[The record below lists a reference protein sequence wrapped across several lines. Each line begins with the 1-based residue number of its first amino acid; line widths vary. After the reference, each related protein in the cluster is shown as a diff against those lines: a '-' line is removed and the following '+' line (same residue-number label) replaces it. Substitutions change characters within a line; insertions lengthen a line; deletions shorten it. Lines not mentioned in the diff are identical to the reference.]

1 MATKSNTREQIKKS
15 KIEAIE
21 NNINLIEVLYYYFR
35 GQVLEMDL
43 KDFCLKFRIFETER
57 QFQNAIKK
65 LVSKD
70 VLKIEK
76 LVNTENNVVIAKGIV
91 YTYFEQE
98 GKTTRYSPDTVV
110 KNSYLNYIFQN
121 RTDLDD
127 KLGIEENAR
136 NIAEHST
143 FFSTKRDVMSCYN
156 MFMPYLSQEGEVALG
171 DSLYTEE
178 KRKVALK
185 NVKKVD
191 MEERNITYLQTLQTL
206 RERDI
211 YISRVLFE
219 KKGEGTFWRY
229 KVFILD
235 VNSAF
240 TLSNVANKI
249 ALVLNVFYKH
259 LEHEHMDKTV
269 DFIICAKNEE
279 TKKKLERNFITPRK
293 NRKADVNVDKAINK
307 SLESRTTRVY
317 MEYEFKRKVRSKGGQ
332 TLHILEN
339 VYRPVDKKLQT
350 IRINVEN
357 IGVGTRHN
365 AELKT
370 KALID
375 KKAKEGREK
384 QRDRIIDILRK
395 NGLLREGLTD
405 EQVKYIKKQIE
416 V

>member
-1 MATKSNTREQIKKS
+1 MATKSKTREEIKKS
-15 KIEAIE
+15 KIQAIE
-21 NNINLIEVLYYYFR
+21 NNINLIEILHYYFR

-43 KDFCLKFRIFETER
+43 KDFCLRFNIYETER
-57 QFQNAIKK
+57 QFQSAVKK

-76 LVNTENNVVIAKGIV
+76 LVNTNNNVIIAKGIV
-91 YTYFEQE
+91 YTYFGEE
-98 GKTTRYSPDTVV
+98 GKTTRYSVDTVV

-127 KLGIEENAR
+127 KLSIEENAR

-143 FFSTKRDVMSCYN
+143 FFATKRDVMSCYN
-156 MFMPYLSQEGEVALG
+156 MFKPYLSPEGEVALG

-185 NVKKVD
+185 NVQKAD
-191 MEERNITYLQTLQTL
+191 MEERAITYEQTLQTL

-211 YISRVLFE
+211 YISRVPYE
-219 KKGEGTFWRY
+219 RKGEGTFWRY
-229 KVFILD
+229 KVFLLD
-235 VNSAF
+235 TNSAF
-240 TLSNVANKI
+240 TLANISSKI
-249 ALVLNVFYKH
+249 ALVLNVLYEH
-259 LEHEHMDKTV
+259 LDHQHMDYTI

-279 TKKKLERNFITPRK
+279 TKKRLERNFVTPRK
-293 NRKADVNVDKAINK
+293 NREADVNIDKAINK
-307 SLESRTTRVY
+307 ALNVRGTRVY
-317 MEYEFKRKVRSKGGQ
+317 MEYKFKRKAKSKGGQ

-339 VYRPVDKKLQT
+339 IYRPIDKKLQT
-350 IRINVEN
+350 IRVNVDN
-357 IGVGTRHN
+357 IDVGMRHN
-365 AELKT
+365 TELKT

-384 QRDRIIDILRK
+384 QRDMVIDILAR

-405 EQVKYIKKQIE
+405 GQIEYIKEKIE

>member
-76 LVNTENNVVIAKGIV
+76 LVNTNNNVVIAKGIV
-91 YTYFEQE
+91 YTYFGQE

-121 RTDLDD
+121 RTNINP
-127 KLGIEENAR
+127 KISIEENSKS
-136 NIAEHST
+136 IAQNST

-156 MFMPYLSQEGEVALG
+156 MFKTVLSEEGKVALK

-185 NVKKVD
+185 NVQKVN
-191 MEERNITYLQTLQTL
+191 MEERDITYLQTLQTL

-211 YISRVLFE
+211 YVGRVPVQKE
-219 KKGEGTFWRY
+219 EGTLWRY
-229 KVFILD
+229 KVFLLD
-235 VNSAF
+235 TNSVF
-240 TLSNVANKI
+240 TLTNVANKI
-249 ALVLNVFYKH
+249 ALTLRVFYQH
-259 LEHEHMDKTV
+259 LDHEHMDYTI
-269 DFIICAKNEE
+269 DFIVCAKSEE
-279 TKKKLERNFITPRK
+279 TKKKLERNFVTPRK
-293 NRKADVNVDKAINK
+293 NRDADINVDKAVNK
-307 SLESRTTRVY
+307 ALSIRNTSNF
-317 MEYEFKRKVRSKGGQ
+317 MEYVYEKKIKSKGNQ
-332 TLHILEN
+332 DIYILEN
-339 VYRPVDKKLQT
+339 VYNRPNKKLRT
-350 IRINVEN
+350 LRIYVDN
-357 IGVGTRHN
+357 IDVGTRHN
-365 AELKT
+365 ADLKT

-375 KKAKEGREK
+375 KKAKETREK
-384 QRDRIIDILRK
+384 QRDMVIDILAR
-395 NGLLREGLTD
+395 NGLLKEGLT
-405 EQVKYIKKQIE
+405 EQQVQYIKNKIN